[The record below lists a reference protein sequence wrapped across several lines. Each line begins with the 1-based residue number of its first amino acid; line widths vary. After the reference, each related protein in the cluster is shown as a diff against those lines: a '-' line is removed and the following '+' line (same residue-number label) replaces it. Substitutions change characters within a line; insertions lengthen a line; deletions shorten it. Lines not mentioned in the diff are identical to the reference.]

1 MERARHEAKHEE
13 GSDVTMTSDLTG
25 ARGSLETAEGAVD
38 IYRLDHLS
46 DHGDIARLP
55 KTVKILLENLLRRA
69 GRATSPTT
77 TCGRWPR
84 GPDRRGTSRS
94 CPAAS

>member
-1 MERARHEAKHEE
+1 
-13 GSDVTMTSDLTG
+13 MTSDLTG
-25 ARGSLETAEGAVD
+25 ARGSLETADGAVD

-46 DHGDIARLP
+46 DYGDIPRLP

-69 GRATSPTT
+69 GTRDVVRRRRAR
-77 TCGRWPR
+77 RWPR
-84 GPDRRGTSRS
+84 GRDRRRTSRS